1 MKRAQKSILVVND
14 DGVYGEGLKP
24 LAKALSRWGRV
35 TVVVPERERSAASHA
50 ITLHKPI
57 RVRKLEPNWYIMNG
71 TPADCTRFGV
81 IALLKEKCDLVV
93 SGINHGAN
101 LGADTMYSG
110 TVGAAKEACMLGIPA
125 LAISVT
131 TKEEKPHFDTAARF
145 AVDAA
150 REILARGLPKNTCL
164 NVNVPNHPW
173 RSLKGVSVTTLGQR
187 IYGRALS
194 PRVDPRGLTYYWMAG
209 AVPRG
214 VADPGSDI
222 AAIEVGKISVTPLKL
237 YLADEQFLPELRR
250 WGWGKTKAL
259 ARGRLARGE

>member
-1 MKRAQKSILVVND
+1 MKKAQKNILVVND

-24 LAKALSRWGRV
+24 LAKALSRLGQV

-57 RVRKLEPNWYIMNG
+57 RVRKLEPNFYIMNG

-81 IALLKEKCDLVV
+81 IAMLKERADLVV

-101 LGADTMYSG
+101 LGADTLYSG
-110 TVGAAKEACMLGIPA
+110 TVGAAKEACMLGVPA
-125 LAISVT
+125 LAVSVT
-131 TKEEKPHFDTAARF
+131 TKEEKPHFVTAARF
-145 AVDAA
+145 AVEVA
-150 REILARGLPKNTCL
+150 RKILDCGLPKNTCL
-164 NVNVPNHPW
+164 NVNVPDHPW
-173 RSLKGVSVTTLGQR
+173 RLLKGVAVTQLGQR

-214 VADPGSDI
+214 VAEPGSDI
-222 AAIEVGKISVTPLKL
+222 AAIEAGKISISPLKL
-237 YLADEQFLPELRR
+237 YMTDDTFLPDLRR
-250 WGWGKTKAL
+250 WRWSL
-259 ARGRLARGE
+259 RRP

>member
-1 MKRAQKSILVVND
+1 MKRAQKNILVVND

-24 LAKALSRWGRV
+24 LARALGRLGRV
-35 TVVVPERERSAASHA
+35 TIVVPERERSAASHA

-57 RVRKLEPNWYIMNG
+57 RVRKLEPNLYIMNG

-81 IALLKEKCDLVV
+81 IAMLKEKCDLVV

-125 LAISVT
+125 LAVSVT

-145 AVDAA
+145 AVDVA
-150 REILARGLPKNTCL
+150 RQMLARGLPKHTCL

-173 RSLKGVSVTTLGQR
+173 RLLKGVAVTTLGQR

-214 VADPGSDI
+214 VAEPGSDI
-222 AAIEVGKISVTPLKL
+222 AAIEAGKISLTPLKL
-237 YLADEQFLPELRR
+237 YLADEPFLPELCR
-250 WGWGKTKAL
+250 WKWVE
-259 ARGRLARGE
+259 RHS

>member
-1 MKRAQKSILVVND
+1 MKRSRKNILVVND
-14 DGVYGEGLKP
+14 DGVYGAGLKP
-24 LAKALSRWGRV
+24 LARALGQLGRV
-35 TVVVPERERSAASHA
+35 VVVVPERERSAASHA

-57 RVRKLEPNWYIMNG
+57 RVRKLEPNFYIMNG

-81 IALLKEKCDLVV
+81 IAMMKEKCDLVV

-125 LAISVT
+125 LAVSVT
-131 TKEEKPHFDTAARF
+131 TKEEKPHFDTAARM
-145 AVDAA
+145 AVVVA
-150 REILARGLPKNTCL
+150 REMLNRGLPQHTLL

-173 RSLKGVSVTTLGQR
+173 RSLKAVLVTTLGRR

-194 PRVDPRGLTYYWMAG
+194 PRTDPRGQTYYWMAG

-214 VADPGSDI
+214 VAEPGSDI
-222 AAIEVGKISVTPLKL
+222 AAIEAGKVSVTPLKL
-237 YLADEQFLPELRR
+237 YLTDDAFLPDLRR
-250 WGWGKTKAL
+250 WRWSNRK
-259 ARGRLARGE
+259 

>member
-1 MKRAQKSILVVND
+1 MKRSRKNILVVND
-14 DGVYGEGLKP
+14 DGVYGAGLKP
-24 LAKALSRWGRV
+24 LARALGQLGRV
-35 TVVVPERERSAASHA
+35 VVVVPERERSAASHA

-57 RVRKLEPNWYIMNG
+57 RVRKLEPNFYIMNG

-81 IALLKEKCDLVV
+81 IAMMKEKCDLVV

-125 LAISVT
+125 LAVSVT
-131 TKEEKPHFDTAARF
+131 TKEEKPHFDTAARM
-145 AVDAA
+145 AVVVA
-150 REILARGLPKNTCL
+150 REMLNRGLPQHTLL

-173 RSLKGVSVTTLGQR
+173 RSLKAVLVTTLGRR

-194 PRVDPRGLTYYWMAG
+194 PRTDPRGQTYYWMAG

-214 VADPGSDI
+214 VAEPGSDI
-222 AAIEVGKISVTPLKL
+222 AAIEAGKVSVTPLKL
-237 YLADEQFLPELRR
+237 YLTDDAFLPDLRR
-250 WGWGKTKAL
+250 WRWSIRK
-259 ARGRLARGE
+259 

>member
-1 MKRAQKSILVVND
+1 MNKVQKNILVVND

-24 LAKALSRWGRV
+24 LAKALARLGRV

-57 RVRKLEPNWYIMNG
+57 RVRKLEPNLYIMNG

-81 IALLKEKCDLVV
+81 IAMLKERADVVV

-110 TVGAAKEACMLGIPA
+110 TVGAAKEACMLGVPA
-125 LAISVT
+125 LAVSIT
-131 TKEEKPHFDTAARF
+131 TKEPKPHFATAARF
-145 AVDAA
+145 AVEVA
-150 REILARGLPKNTCL
+150 RQLLTRGVPKHTCL
-164 NVNVPNHPW
+164 NVNVPNRAW
-173 RSLKGVSVTTLGQR
+173 GSLKGVAVTTLGKR

-214 VADPGSDI
+214 VAEPGSDI
-222 AAIEVGKISVTPLKL
+222 SAIEEGKISVTPLKL
-237 YLADEQFLPELRR
+237 YLTDDPFLPDLRR
-250 WGWGKTKAL
+250 WRW
-259 ARGRLARGE
+259 ARHS

>member
-1 MKRAQKSILVVND
+1 MKRAQKNILVVND
-14 DGVYGEGLKP
+14 DGIYGEGLKP
-24 LAKALSRWGRV
+24 LAKALGVLGRV
-35 TVVVPERERSAASHA
+35 TIVVPERERSAASHA

-57 RVRKLEPNWYIMNG
+57 RVRKLEENLYIMNG

-81 IALLKEKCDLVV
+81 IAMLKERADLVV

-125 LAISVT
+125 LAVSVT
-131 TKEEKPHFDTAARF
+131 TKQDNPHFATATRF
-145 AVDAA
+145 SVF
-150 REILARGLPKNTCL
+150 LARQLLARSLPKNTCL
-164 NVNVPNHPW
+164 NVNVPN
-173 RSLKGVSVTTLGQR
+173 RSWGTIQGVAVTTLGQR

-214 VADPGSDI
+214 VAEPGSDI
-222 AAIEVGKISVTPLKL
+222 AAIEEGKISITPLKL
-237 YLADEQFLPELRR
+237 YLTDEAFLPDLRR
-250 WGWGKTKAL
+250 WNWPK
-259 ARGRLARGE
+259 

>member
-1 MKRAQKSILVVND
+1 VKRAQKSILVVND